1 MEVILTD
8 RCGMSKS
15 TLHGGI
21 AQLEPISPKNE
32 VRDRVRYSNGGSVI
46 RYEAGPMKEFN
57 FDFFVGDNK

>member
-1 MEVILTD
+1 
-8 RCGMSKS
+8 MSKS